1 MGTPHSGGQSFQLSL
16 FCTFGYGT
24 HELKSGTL
32 SLSRTSLMKMLSMQA
47 QNIWVTCQRRRKN
60 LRKFSDGH
68 QKFVQKSIEEAKGL
82 ITESNHIKVKML
94 KFLRTTVETK
104 YLVPLS
110 LDCKIVDLVDDIKVI
125 DIKVSE
131 SCELMR
137 TRK

>member
-1 MGTPHSGGQSFQLSL
+1 MGTPHCGGQSFQLSL
-16 FCTFGYGT
+16 FCCTFGYGT
-24 HELKSGTL
+24 QELKSGTL

-94 KFLRTTVETK
+94 KFLRTPVETK
-104 YLVPLS
+104 YLVP
-110 LDCKIVDLVDDIKVI
+110 
-125 DIKVSE
+125 
-131 SCELMR
+131 
-137 TRK
+137 